1 MLKIKFADGTE
12 KEVLENTTLYPT
24 YHASM
29 RNRMEIHM
37 DGEAMTLSGFE
48 MLMKDPGKTSEM
60 HLIHTENGSDMG
72 YMDYTIPLS
81 IGKKRISVTDLS
93 TGAVRE
99 EMHLVAE
106 LEQLTHIEKQL
117 DALGIKV

>member
-12 KEVLENTTLYPT
+12 KEVLEATTIYPSHNVT
-24 YHASM
+24 M
-29 RNRMEIHM
+29 RNRMEVHM
-37 DGEAMTLSGFE
+37 EEKAMDLSAFE
-48 MLMKDPGKTSEM
+48 TLMKDPGKTREM